1 MPHTKLGQV
10 PRRPRR
16 FFAGTA
22 IAALSLS
29 AVSTAHAAEQ
39 AAASTTAE
47 EGALQEIVITAQRRS
62 EKQQNVP
69 ISISTVTGAALEQ
82 KGIVDVAQLPQAVP
96 ALRID
101 YAGNNVQPT
110 IRGVGSQVAGPG
122 FVSNIGVYVDG
133 YYIPSPGAS
142 DINLVD
148 ISSVSVLKGP
158 QGTLFGYN
166 ATGGA
171 IQITTPSPEHETS
184 GFARVGYGSHNDING
199 AFYVTTGISQMLAF
213 NVAASYDG
221 GDGYVTNTVSGDRK
235 AGQYSTWSVR
245 PKLLFT
251 PTDNMSFLL
260 AYAHSYTDDPWTQNT
275 IARDGQ
281 TIGSIVPNNIIA
293 TDRGQVS
300 NNAPNFMHLTSDS
313 ITLTSSFKF
322 DFADLTSYTGYRTD
336 DVSQGLEYDDT
347 PANIYAAQ
355 WTIPD
360 TTFTQEFDLASKS
373 GGRLQWVVGAF
384 YMDLKDTY
392 HYNTNSAVS
401 PDGTGAPFNPLFT
414 SKNDTKSIAGFAD
427 ATYQVGDKVFLTAGG
442 RYSHD
447 ESCLSFD
454 LFIADLVG
462 SGCTTFTNFSPRAVA
477 RYQIDAQSSV
487 YGSFTEGYKSG
498 TLPGS
503 SFSLTPV
510 LPEKIDAFE
519 VGYKIATSAVQF
531 NTAAFYYNYKDIQVT
546 AYGANGASVTRNAAA
561 AHIYGLDGDLTWNV
575 TPDFTLNVSGAY
587 THAHYADFP
596 NAIGFRQDLVP
607 TSPTYGQFGTFNVDA
622 TGYQVQR
629 TPEFA
634 GNVGASYGFNV
645 GGGRLVLNA
654 NLFYTSKFYFDAV
667 QQLPQDA
674 YTLLNLRG
682 TWTDRSGHYSVAL
695 FGTNVTSEKYFAQNF
710 TDTFASRAVYGPP
723 ALVGGTF
730 TVHF

>member
-1 MPHTKLGQV
+1 V
-10 PRRPRR
+10 
-16 FFAGTA
+16 
-22 IAALSLS
+22 SV
-29 AVSTAHAAEQ
+29 VSTPHAAEQ
-39 AAASTTAE
+39 TTASSAAD
-47 EGALQEIVITAQRRS
+47 EGGLPEIVITAQRRS
-62 EKQQNVP
+62 ERQQDVP
-69 ISISTVTGAALEQ
+69 ISISTVTGVALEQ
-82 KGIVDVAQLPQAVP
+82 KGIVDVAQLPQTVP

-101 YAGNNVQPT
+101 YAGNTVQPT

-122 FVSNIGVYVDG
+122 FVSNVGVYVDG
-133 YYIPSPGAS
+133 YYIPSPGAT

-171 IQITTPSPEHETS
+171 IQITTPSPDQATS
-184 GFARVGYGSHNDING
+184 GFARAGYGSHNDING
-199 AFYVTTGISQMLAF
+199 AFYATTGLSQMLAF
-213 NVAASYDG
+213 NIAASYDG
-221 GDGYVTNTVSGDRK
+221 GDGYVKNIVTGDRK

-251 PTDNMSFLL
+251 PTDSISFLL
-260 AYAHSYTDDPWTQNT
+260 TYAHAYTDDPWTQNT

-281 TIGSIVPNNIIA
+281 TIGSIVPNNTIA

-300 NNAPNFMHLTSDS
+300 NNAPNYMHLTSDS
-313 ITLTSSFKF
+313 VTLTSSFNF
-322 DFADLTSYTGYRTD
+322 DFAELTSYTGYRTD

-347 PANIYAAQ
+347 PANIYAAE
-355 WTIPD
+355 WTVPD
-360 TTFTQEFDLASKS
+360 TTFTQELNLTSKS

-384 YMDLKDTY
+384 YMDLKDIY
-392 HYNTNSAVS
+392 RYSTNSAVS
-401 PDGTGAPFNPLFT
+401 PSGTGAPFNLLFT
-414 SKNDTKSIAGFAD
+414 SKNDTKSTAVFAD
-427 ATYQVGDKVFLTAGG
+427 ATYQVADKVFLTAGG

-447 ESCLSFD
+447 EPCLSFD
-454 LFIADLVG
+454 LIPFALVG
-462 SGCTTFTNFSPRAVA
+462 SGCVTFTNFSPRAVA
-477 RYQIDAQSSV
+477 RYQIDSQSSV

-503 SFSLTPV
+503 SFAFTPV
-510 LPEKIDAFE
+510 RPEKIDAFE
-519 VGYKIATSAVQF
+519 VGYKIANNAVQF
-531 NTAAFYYNYKDIQVT
+531 NAAAFYYNYKDIQVT
-546 AYGANGASVTRNAAA
+546 AYGANGASVTRNAAV

-575 TPDFTLNVSGAY
+575 TSDFTLNVSGAY
-587 THAHYADFP
+587 THARYANFP
-596 NAIGFRQDLVP
+596 NAIGFRQDVVP
-607 TSPTYGQFGTFNVDA
+607 TSPTYGQFGTYNVNAD
-622 TGYQVQR
+622 GLQVQR

-634 GNVGASYGFNV
+634 GSVGASYGFNL

-654 NLFYTSKFYFDAV
+654 NVFYTSKFYFDAV
-667 QQLPQDA
+667 EQLPQDSYA
-674 YTLLNLRG
+674 LLNLRS
-682 TWTDRSGHYSVAL
+682 TWTDHSSRYSVSV

>member
-1 MPHTKLGQV
+1 MPHIANDS
-10 PRRPRR
+10 RRTRQ
-16 FFAGTA
+16 FLAGAA
-22 IAALSLS
+22 IAALS
-29 AVSTAHAAEQ
+29 VSMIGTAHAADP
-39 AAASTTAE
+39 TTSAAE
-47 EGALQEIVITAQRRS
+47 EGLPEIVITAQRRS
-62 EKQQNVP
+62 ERQQDVP

-82 KGIVDVAQLPQAVP
+82 KGIIDVAQLPQAVP
-96 ALRID
+96 SLRID
-101 YAGNNVQPT
+101 YAGNTVQPT

-122 FVSNIGVYVDG
+122 FVSNVGVYVDG
-133 YYIPSPGAS
+133 YYIPSPGAT

-171 IQITTPSPEHETS
+171 IQITTPTPAQEAS

-199 AFYVTTGISQMLAF
+199 AFFATSGINEKLAF
-213 NVAASYDG
+213 NIAASYDR
-221 GDGYVTNTVSGDRK
+221 GDGYVTNIVTDDNK
-235 AGQYSTWSVR
+235 AGEFLTWSVR

-260 AYAHSYTDDPWTQNT
+260 TYSHAYTDDPWTQNT

-293 TDRGQVS
+293 TGRGQVS

-313 ITLTSSFKF
+313 GTLTSAFKF
-322 DFADLTSYTGYRTD
+322 DFANLTSYTGYRRD
-336 DVSQGLEYDDT
+336 YVSQGLEYDDT
-347 PANIYAAQ
+347 PANIYAAE

-360 TTFTQEFDLASKS
+360 TTFTQEFDLSSKA
-373 GGRLQWVVGAF
+373 GGRLQWVLGAF
-384 YMDLKDTY
+384 YMDLKDIY

-401 PDGTGAPFNPLFT
+401 PSGTGAPFNSLFT
-414 SKNDTKSIAGFAD
+414 STNDTKSAAAFGD
-427 ATYQVGDKVFLTAGG
+427 ATYQVADKVFLTAGG

-454 LFIADLVG
+454 LYIASLVG

-477 RYQIDAQSSV
+477 RYQIDSQSNV

-503 SFSLTPV
+503 SFSLIPV
-510 LPEKIDAFE
+510 QPEKIDAFE
-519 VGYKIATSAVQF
+519 VGYKIANGAVQF
-531 NTAAFYYNYKDIQVT
+531 NTAAFYYNYKDIQIT

-561 AHIYGLDGDLTWNV
+561 AHIYGLDGDLTWDV
-575 TPDFTLNVSGAY
+575 TTDFALNVSGAY
-587 THAHYADFP
+587 THARYSDFP
-596 NAIGFRQDLVP
+596 NAIGFKQNLDP
-607 TSPTYGQFGTFNVDA
+607 TSPGYGQFGVFNINA
-622 TGYQVQR
+622 NGLYVQR
-629 TPEFA
+629 TPNFA
-634 GNVGASYGFNV
+634 GSVGASYGFNV

-654 NLFYTSKFYFDAV
+654 NLFYTSKFYFDSV

-674 YTLLNLRG
+674 YSLLNLRT
-682 TWTDRSGHYSVAL
+682 TWTDRTGRYAVSL
-695 FGTNVTSEKYFAQNF
+695 FGTNVTSQKYFAQNF